1 MEEKEQ
7 LIAIPLEEY
16 AELIEDRTKLNAVY
30 GLLTAAHT
38 ESISATGKKA
48 DGVRTDML
56 QVVSGYEENDNYFK
70 YLREKFM
77 RRNSG
82 CRLN

>member
-1 MEEKEQ
+1 MGEKEQ

-38 ESISATGKKA
+38 ESISATGKNA